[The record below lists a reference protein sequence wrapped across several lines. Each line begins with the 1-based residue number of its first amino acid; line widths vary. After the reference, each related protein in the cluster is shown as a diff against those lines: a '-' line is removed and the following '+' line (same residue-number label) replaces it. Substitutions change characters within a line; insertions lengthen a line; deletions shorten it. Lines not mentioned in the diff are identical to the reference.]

1 MHRRCIARERMTAI
15 RSGTRGG
22 GRDGGGWPATGG
34 EAGGG
39 RGRGEGVGTR
49 VGAALRKGCRDVRF
63 VRHRLPDHRGVV
75 VLVRARV
82 LRSKKY
88 AHWHVS

>member
-15 RSGTRGG
+15 RSGARGERGG
-22 GRDGGGWPATGG
+22 RAVGAGHRGGTW
-34 EAGGG
+34 
-39 RGRGEGVGTR
+39 
-49 VGAALRKGCRDVRF
+49 VGAALRKGYRDVRF